1 MYKQKK
7 KDIKNNG
14 ITLIAL
20 VVTMV
25 IITILAAVVITI
37 SATDNGLVQKA
48 NQSKETQ
55 AISQEKATIMAAYSG
70 VIVAKK
76 GKFDKAE
83 FREELEKQK
92 VELDTK
98 EPDKGIKFLN
108 DNPIKIEVTTKLAT
122 YMIEQGTITMLY
134 LNQGETQ
141 TPTVPTELQVGDTI
155 IYDPIKGVT
164 DQSKLTYT
172 SQKGTPKTGG
182 NGHGTQTVTAKSTNN
197 EWVVISKANN
207 QIKVMSKLPIGDV
220 IGGKDNKFTFKG
232 GTGWLYAEEELHK
245 ACSVF
250 GHGKGTLKTTT
261 TYQIGNYHVSG
272 EAKTRTLNNSGAR
285 SMTMEDI
292 VKIMKG
298 DNYTKFTDAEK
309 KLLNSDYMNP
319 SNKSPESYYPT
330 ISSENEN
337 GSSTITKRFDNE
349 RYDIDKSEYNIDF
362 VSDPIV
368 NKNKK
373 KLEKNIYTGEL
384 GLDYHISYRS
394 IYSVSGGAIFD
405 ISIAMSSYITGSRTF
420 YSDSSYSYSNPIV
433 RIMENEAL
441 LRPVVYLDKNMIKR
455 TDDGVWKIKD

>member
-37 SATDNGLVQKA
+37 STTDNGLVQKA

-122 YMIEQGTITMLY
+122 YMIEQGTITMLH

-155 IYDPIKGVT
+155 IYDPTKGV
-164 DQSKLTYT
+164 SETYILRYV
-172 SQKGTPKTGG
+172 SPKVNAKTGG
-182 NGHGTQTVTAKSTNN
+182 NGYGEQTVTAKSTNN
-197 EWVVISKANN
+197 EWIVVSTANN
-207 QIKVMSKLPIGDV
+207 QVKVMSKEPI
-220 IGGKDNKFTFKG
+220 KG
-232 GTGWLYAEEELHK
+232 IENGLNDEFVLMGVEGWLYAEEELHK
-245 ACSVF
+245 VCSVF
-250 GHGKGTLKTTT
+250 GHGKGAKKITT
-261 TYQIGNYHVSG
+261 TYQIGNYRVDG
-272 EAKTRTLNNSGAR
+272 EAQTRTLTGSGAR

-298 DNYTKFTDAEK
+298 EQYADFTHEEK
-309 KLLNSDYMNP
+309 KYFNLGYMDP
-319 SNKSPESYYPT
+319 SRKSEKIYYPT
-330 ISSENEN
+330 ISNDSEN
-337 GSSTITKRFDNE
+337 GISADKKRFDNE
-349 RYDIDKSEYNIDF
+349 NYFINNAENGYNKKLVED
-362 VSDPIV
+362 SIV
-368 NKNKK
+368 NSNKV
-373 KLEKNIYTGEL
+373 KLKEHIYKDVYFLSTRYIGSEHGYGAAFNVRL
-384 GLDYHISYRS
+384 VNASE
-394 IYSVSGGAIFD
+394 IYAIP
-405 ISIAMSSYITGSRTF
+405 TF
-420 YSDSSYSYSNPIV
+420 DSSPKGIYNSKVVCS
-433 RIMENEAL
+433 

>member
-25 IITILAAVVITI
+25 IITILAAIVITI
-37 SATDNGLVQKA
+37 STTDNGLVQKA

-122 YMIEQGTITMLY
+122 YMIEQGTITMLH

-155 IYDPIKGVT
+155 IYDPTKGVL

-172 SQKGTPKTGG
+172 SKKGTPKTGG
-182 NGHGTQTVTAKSTNN
+182 NGHGTQIVTSKSTNN
-197 EWVVISKANN
+197 EWIVISKANN
-207 QIKVMSKLPIGDV
+207 QIKVISKDIIGD
-220 IGGKDNKFTFKG
+220 DENKFLLNE
-232 GTGWLYAEEELHK
+232 GTGYLYAEEEVHK

-250 GHGKGTLKTTT
+250 GHGKGAKKITT
-261 TYQIGNYHVSG
+261 TYQIGNYQVPG
-272 EAKTRTLNNSGAR
+272 EAQTKTITGSGAR
-285 SMTMEDI
+285 SITMEDI

-298 DNYTKFTDAEK
+298 NDYTKFTESEK
-309 KLLNSDYMNP
+309 KRLDVNYHT
-319 SNKSPESYYPT
+319 T
-330 ISSENEN
+330 ISSEETTYP
-337 GSSTITKRFDNE
+337 TITSDDWSGLRQKFQKDYFSIHKDK
-349 RYDIDKSEYNIDF
+349 YDEELVTDQ
-362 VSDPIV
+362 IV
-368 NKNKK
+368 KENKNKLK
-373 KLEKNIYTGEL
+373 EIIYKNGYLIA
-384 GLDYHISYRS
+384 SRS
-394 IYSVSGGAIFD
+394 IYVDDTSVIWGCYMLMNNRLEQLSLDWRYLGIAGGIGTSTPKVA
-405 ISIAMSSYITGSRTF
+405 
-420 YSDSSYSYSNPIV
+420 
-433 RIMENEAL
+433 
-441 LRPVVYLDKNMIKR
+441 LRPVVYLDKNMIER
-455 TDDGVWKIKD
+455 TNDGVWKIKD